1 MGLAAQHAD
10 WALGFLDEVWW
21 SRFAKASMHAW
32 AGEKPLRLL
41 ETKPKKDEQEPKA
54 LACYGVYFP
63 LYCCGAQNMVLRFV
77 KGRPVSEV
85 TCTFLEWVCRWLAAR
100 GKRVWA
106 LVWDN
111 ASWHISHRVRRWIR
125 VHNQRVKRE
134 GTGVRIVSCLLPVKS
149 PWLNP
154 IEPKWLHG
162 KRAIVKADGVLT
174 VEEVMERVHA
184 HYGCERLEPVLQNTS

>member
-1 MGLAAQHAD
+1 MRLAEAHED

-21 SRFAKASMHAW
+21 SRFSKPSMHAW
-32 AGEKPLRLL
+32 ASEKPLRLL
-41 ETKPKKDEQEPKA
+41 QTKPKKDEPEPKA

-63 LYCCGAQNMVLRFV
+63 LRCCGEQDMVFRFV

-85 TCTFLEWVCRWLAAR
+85 TCTFLEWVCQRLAAQ

-111 ASWHISHRVRRWIR
+111 ASWHISHRVRRWIAA
-125 VHNQRVKRE
+125 HNQRVKRE
-134 GTGVRIVSCLLPVKS
+134 GDGVRILSCLLPVKS

-174 VEEVMERVHA
+174 VEEVIERVHA
-184 HYGCERLEPVLQNTS
+184 HYGCEPLELILQITD

>member
-1 MGLAAQHAD
+1 M
-10 WALGFLDEVWW
+10 EVWW
-21 SRFAKASMHAW
+21 SRFAKPSMHAW

-41 ETKPKKDEQEPKA
+41 QTKPKQDEQEPKA

-63 LYCCGAQNMVLRFV
+63 QHGCREPDMVLRFV

-85 TCTFLEWVCRWLAAR
+85 TCPFLEWVCWHLAAL
-100 GKRVWA
+100 GKRVWV
-106 LVWDN
+106 LIWDN
-111 ASWHISHRVRRWIR
+111 ASWHVSGRVRRWISA
-125 VHNQRVKRE
+125 HNQRVKRE
-134 GTGVRIVSCLLPVKS
+134 GKGVRILSCLLPTKS

-174 VEEVMERVHA
+174 VEQVIQRVHA
-184 HYGCERLEPVLQNTS
+184 HYGCEPLEPILQNNP